1 LHTSF
6 DEKNKKKITP
16 LFCFFLHGR
25 TCFCFSFLFFFISLW
40 FVFCQ
45 KSSVRE
51 LEISFTPTHATC
63 VSFRDKTNQ
72 NPLALF
78 LILYIKKKKKS
89 LSYTATIRSSSV
101 TVTLHKALP
110 GSVSLLLSTSHS
122 HHLTAPLP
130 SVHQAH
136 RPLQGCDRICSYSCH
151 LLVAVVGKDDCCP
164 YGCCLEKRCEKE
176 EEEEKEKAHKRCQSC
191 PHCFG
196 HLLAYYLYSAFVVL
210 FQTQAHFNPLL
221 AFYFGP

>member
-1 LHTSF
+1 
-6 DEKNKKKITP
+6 

-78 LILYIKKKKKS
+78 LILYIKKKKYS
-89 LSYTATIRSSSV
+89 HTQQPSD
-101 TVTLHKALP
+101 LP
-110 GSVSLLLSTSHS
+110 PLLLLSTRPCRARSLCCCPR
-122 HHLTAPLP
+122 LTVTTLLLLCHP
-130 SVHQAH
+130 SI
-136 RPLQGCDRICSYSCH
+136 RPTVLFKVAIASALIPVTFLWL
-151 LLVAVVGKDDCCP
+151 LLVKTIVAPMVV
-164 YGCCLEKRCEKE
+164 
-176 EEEEKEKAHKRCQSC
+176 
-191 PHCFG
+191 
-196 HLLAYYLYSAFVVL
+196 V
-210 FQTQAHFNPLL
+210 
-221 AFYFGP
+221 